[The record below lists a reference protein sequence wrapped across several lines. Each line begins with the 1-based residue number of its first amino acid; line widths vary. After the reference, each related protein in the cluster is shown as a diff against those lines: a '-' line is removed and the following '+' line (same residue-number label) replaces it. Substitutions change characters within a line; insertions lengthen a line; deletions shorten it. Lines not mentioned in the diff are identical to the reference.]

1 MLFFSDCQPFN
12 LTPSLVP
19 GLLVQGRDVLAS
31 SAAEAGVGLPCLVVL
46 IDLV

>member
-1 MLFFSDCQPFN
+1 MLFFSDCQPLN

-31 SAAEAGVGLPCLVVL
+31 SAAEAGALTAMLGSF
-46 IDLV
+46 D